1 MLAHWALKRIKIQT
15 QTNQTHIAAPA
26 RTWHTVEK
34 DGPTRAPC
42 GVFPTFMKQPSSI
55 PPLSPRV
62 HRTVVMNRE
71 QAGHPRVKPESGCG
85 VHSSCAQSSH
95 RFFLF
100 VAVSIPTC
108 LSGLTSPLRTP
119 ASGELTDSFITSRAF
134 QSLCLCSGGSLL
146 STSWLQGSAF
156 TGLCLLHK
164 GLLDPSPPLNSQRT
178 GSDLYV
184 SGSCS

>member
-15 QTNQTHIAAPA
+15 QTNQTHTAAPA

-108 LSGLTSPLRTP
+108 LSGLTSPFHIPRFPIPVPLLRRVSP
-119 ASGELTDSFITSRAF
+119 QYFMASRLSLYRALSPS
-134 QSLCLCSGGSLL
+134 QRPPGSLSSSKFPKDRIRSVCFRELQL
-146 STSWLQGSAF
+146 SAHLICPIG
-156 TGLCLLHK
+156 
-164 GLLDPSPPLNSQRT
+164 R
-178 GSDLYV
+178 
-184 SGSCS
+184 